1 MKECLYFNPMYMQS
15 KCNVCGAITECICA
29 NCSGEICKKCH
40 DVRVSKY
47 LSIKNKLKRLLGFK

>member
-1 MKECLYFNPMYMQS
+1 MYMQS